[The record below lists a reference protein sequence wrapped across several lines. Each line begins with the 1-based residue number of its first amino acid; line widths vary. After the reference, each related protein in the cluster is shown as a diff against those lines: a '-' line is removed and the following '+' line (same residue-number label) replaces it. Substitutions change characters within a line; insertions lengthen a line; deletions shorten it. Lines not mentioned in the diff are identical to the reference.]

1 MNNQSGHDDGNIT
14 LNFSGQLVLTRE
26 ALEEIIRRM
35 TPKPSAT
42 ARGAA
47 AFDKIDERG
56 GLPRLAYTVKETA
69 QMLGVCY
76 FTVYR
81 LIQRGFLRSS
91 GATRTKL
98 IPKKEIERFLNSTMS
113 EH

>member
-1 MNNQSGHDDGNIT
+1 
-14 LNFSGQLVLTRE
+14 
-26 ALEEIIRRM
+26 
-35 TPKPSAT
+35 
-42 ARGAA
+42 
-47 AFDKIDERG
+47 
-56 GLPRLAYTVKETA
+56 
-69 QMLGVCY
+69 MLGVCY

-81 LIQRGFLRSS
+81 LIQRGFLKSS